1 MESKSV
7 APDPDNEFE
16 KQGVKFKIITEEMA
30 PKVVEFMWKNFFPDE
45 PISRY
50 AELAVV
56 LVILVILFSK
66 ISQADSPP

>member
-7 APDPDNEFE
+7 SPDPNNEFE

-30 PKVVEFMWKNFFPDE
+30 PQVADFMWTNFFPDE

-50 AELAVV
+50 SGLAVMV
-56 LVILVILFSK
+56 VIILF
-66 ISQADSPP
+66 QVD